1 MPDTWCP
8 CLLQYAFLKVGL
20 LRPKKVKMTI
30 LNNITSILKPGRA
43 TLLLGPPAAGKS
55 TLLKALS
62 GKLVPHGLKVR
73 RRLQGLCAALVGG
86 QQSTVC
92 PQ

>member
-1 MPDTWCP
+1 MLCQPASRCMPQLLCP

-62 GKLVPHGLKVR
+62 GKLAPHGLKVR
-73 RRLQGLCAALVGG
+73 
-86 QQSTVC
+86 
-92 PQ
+92 